1 MKKYRIIS
9 LVCVSVFISVT
20 HLMAKDGS
28 YCHQNLINSYGLTNN
43 VAEMPTLN
51 LLSVLYE
58 SLGKDNSSQLFAQ
71 NGFQLLDKKSKK
83 EESDPEFEEQYS
95 YTVYKYTYKI
105 KYDLVNGEGYMN
117 VECVFSPTYG
127 EPSMTIRCDNTTW
140 EDMKGKAKKRLKT
153 FFSENNYF
161 LGDYYFID
169 FENKGVITIT
179 GENSI
184 SWGQE

>member
-1 MKKYRIIS
+1 M
-9 LVCVSVFISVT
+9 SVT
-20 HLMAKDGS
+20 HLMAKDGF
-28 YCHQNLINSYGLTNN
+28 YCHQNLINSYGLTDN

-58 SLGKDNSSQLFAQ
+58 SIEKDNSSQLFAQ
-71 NGFQLLDKKSKK
+71 NGFQLLDKKSKE
-83 EESDPEFEEQYS
+83 EESDYEGESS
-95 YTVYKYTYKI
+95 YMVYKYTYTI

-117 VECVFSPTYG
+117 VECVYSPTNG
-127 EPSMTIRCDNTTW
+127 EPSMTVRCDNTTW
-140 EDMKGKAKKRLKT
+140 EDMKGKAKERLKT
-153 FFSENNYF
+153 FFSENNF
-161 LGDYYFID
+161 ILGDYYYIG